1 MSVAQHFSAGDRYAF
16 PSSSPGGT
24 TEFWNRKTIAYTE
37 EEWATLIRHPCIG
50 ILMLQNV
57 AKDSIAE
64 SGMNIIFL
72 DALDK
77 PSQQLEWD

>member
-1 MSVAQHFSAGDRYAF
+1 
-16 PSSSPGGT
+16 
-24 TEFWNRKTIAYTE
+24 
-37 EEWATLIRHPCIG
+37 
-50 ILMLQNV
+50 MLQNV